1 MANPS
6 FPRKFAENTQVPANK
21 TRMEIEDLLKRAGAT
36 SFMNAQKD
44 GLAMFQFFLRG
55 RTIRFTLKLPD
66 ELKAAGE
73 YRRRWRVLLLTIKGK
88 LESVRDETVETFEE
102 AFLAQTVPPDGGK
115 TVAERMLPQLAEA
128 YRTGLPPAQFLAL
141 PPSTGGGS
149 RV

>member
-1 MANPS
+1 MPTPNA
-6 FPRKFAENTQVPANK
+6 PRKFAEGTTVAANK

-44 GLAMFQFFLRG
+44 GLAMFQFLLRG

-66 ELKAAGE
+66 ETRNVGE

-102 AFLAQTVPPDGGK
+102 AFLAQTVPPDGGP
-115 TVAERMLPQLAEA
+115 TVGERMLPQLKQA
-128 YRTGLPPAQFLAL
+128 YDTGRPPQMFLAL
-141 PPSTGGGS
+141 PPSTGGGP
-149 RV
+149 RP